1 MIKIYDDRKNEV
13 IYKINEKGKRKRK
26 NKKSEIIFGSFYFVI
41 LKNLI

>member
-1 MIKIYDDRKNEV
+1 MIKIYDDRKYEV

-26 NKKSEIIFGSFYFVI
+26 NKKSEIKFEFSYFAI